1 MYTDVK
7 QYKVILLLSLT
18 VPVVKAD
25 RDVVGWVRVFLAVSK
40 KEGHKLIILFFF
52 FAPNCLN
59 NFGAKVQ
66 SVSPFMKR
74 TQKKEKTKQNKHI
87 INIFIIS

>member
-7 QYKVILLLSLT
+7 RYNIILLLSLT

-40 KEGHKLIILFFF
+40 EGHKLIILGFCCCCCFVVVVFFSLSF
-52 FAPNCLN
+52 FSFFLLPTVKTTLEPK
-59 NFGAKVQ
+59 FSQ
-66 SVSPFMKR
+66 SVHS
-74 TQKKEKTKQNKHI
+74 
-87 INIFIIS
+87 

>member
-40 KEGHKLIILFFF
+40 KEGHKLIILVFFLLPTVKTTLEPKF
-52 FAPNCLN
+52 S
-59 NFGAKVQ
+59 Q
-66 SVSPFMKR
+66 SVHS
-74 TQKKEKTKQNKHI
+74 
-87 INIFIIS
+87 